1 MSKKHISLCIAVL
14 AVLLGATP
22 LLHARSAMQEQL
34 YDVNLSMSGATVRSL
49 TSELTRQMG
58 ILFSYETDLASRV
71 VGDVAIRESKADMDA
86 ILNAAFAGSG
96 ISWKAVNRTVV
107 LTADPQP
114 QAARGRKT
122 VISGRVTDASGS
134 PLPGAGVFIKGQTV
148 GVTTDMD
155 GPPRFPRSTGTSSWT
170 PRFPRSAR
178 LSRER

>member
-71 VGDVAIRESKADMDA
+71 LGDVSIRESKADMDA

-107 LTADPQP
+107 LTADPQDLYFR
-114 QAARGRKT
+114 A
-122 VISGRVTDASGS
+122 
-134 PLPGAGVFIKGQTV
+134 
-148 GVTTDMD
+148 D
-155 GPPRFPRSTGTSSWT
+155 GIRRFPLRLRSL
-170 PRFPRSAR
+170 PRR
-178 LSRER
+178 LSSSSRSFPSKF